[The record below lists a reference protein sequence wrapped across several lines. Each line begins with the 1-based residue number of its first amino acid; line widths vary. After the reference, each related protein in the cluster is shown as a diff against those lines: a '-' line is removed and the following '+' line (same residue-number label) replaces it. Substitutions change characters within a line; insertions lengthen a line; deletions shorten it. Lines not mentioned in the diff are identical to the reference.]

1 MIVARSVKLALKKC
15 KETETTGAAT
25 VLRSQTG
32 LRDQELSKKSKTC
45 PLVLDSVA
53 EVIYQLYPR
62 RQGSIWKRPEQKRW
76 MQWSSPLTDQQIL
89 GVMSDEGRGLL
100 RGCYWGETTRFGVLD
115 IDKGS
120 QYHNV
125 LDLIDLTYRF
135 ARCGLVLNPYQS
147 SESGAGTS
155 IFILARG

>member
-1 MIVARSVKLALKKC
+1 
-15 KETETTGAAT
+15 
-25 VLRSQTG
+25 
-32 LRDQELSKKSKTC
+32 
-45 PLVLDSVA
+45 
-53 EVIYQLYPR
+53 
-62 RQGSIWKRPEQKRW
+62 
-76 MQWSSPLTDQQIL
+76 MQWRSPLTDQQIL

-147 SESGAGTS
+147 SESGGWHLYFYFGSGIAKLSPGATY
-155 IFILARG
+155 LT